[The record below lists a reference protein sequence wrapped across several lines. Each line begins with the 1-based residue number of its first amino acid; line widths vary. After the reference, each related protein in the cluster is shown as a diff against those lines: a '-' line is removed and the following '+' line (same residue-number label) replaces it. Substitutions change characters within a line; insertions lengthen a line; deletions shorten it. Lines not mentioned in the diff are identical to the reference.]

1 MDKDAVVHIY
11 NGILLSHK
19 KKCIWVNSKRWMN
32 LDPIIQVRDKSE
44 RGKTNFICQCIHME
58 SRKMVLMNLLAGQQW
73 RYRRTDQT
81 CGGSGRRSELDELR
95 EEHGN
100 LYVIICK
107 IASEWHRELC
117 MTPGAQPSIL
127 WQSRGLGWGGG
138 RKEVQEGGDIWI
150 YMSDSCCCMAET
162 NTIL

>member
-1 MDKDAVVHIY
+1 MDKDTVVHIY

-19 KKCIWVNSKRWMN
+19 KKCISVNSKRWMN

-58 SRKMVLMNLLAGQQW
+58 SRKMVLMNILAGQQW
-73 RYRRTDQT
+73 RYRHTDQT

-107 IASEWHRELC
+107 IASE
-117 MTPGAQPSIL
+117 
-127 WQSRGLGWGGG
+127 
-138 RKEVQEGGDIWI
+138 
-150 YMSDSCCCMAET
+150 
-162 NTIL
+162 